1 MFLADRQ
8 WLWLAAGCYA
18 AGLALGTLALARER
32 KYSKFA
38 MYVIV
43 ALGYIFQTLGL
54 VARGKAVQ
62 GCPLGNTFEIFQFT
76 AWSATG
82 VYLIIGARFQLSML
96 GYFTACLSAALTALS
111 LALPSWDA
119 VRWTSLHAGN
129 PWVALHAGLAIFSY
143 GIFAVLA
150 LTALLAFLRDY
161 SLRSKRLGGWF
172 SFLPP
177 LSELEQIS
185 VRLLVGGVCAMTAAL
200 VMGYF
205 YWKSDVASVGA
216 LKIVAVVLVW
226 LAYAGALLLRTR
238 GALVGR
244 RFFMACSAL
253 FIVAMVSLWP
263 VDQSRHPPI
272 TAAPQRATAP

>member
-18 AGLALGTLALARER
+18 AGLFLGTLALLRER
-32 KYSKFA
+32 RYSKLW

-43 ALGYIFQTLGL
+43 AVGYVFHTVGL
-54 VARGKAVQ
+54 IARGQAVQ

-82 VYLIIGARFQLSML
+82 VYLIIGARFLLSML
-96 GYFTACLSAALTALS
+96 GYFTACLSAALTILS
-111 LALPSWDA
+111 LSLPSWDA
-119 VRWTSLHAGN
+119 VRRTSIHAGN

-143 GIFAVLA
+143 GVFAVLA
-150 LTALLAFLRDY
+150 LTALLAFIRDY

-172 SFLPP
+172 SFLPS

-185 VRLLVGGVCAMTAAL
+185 FRLLTGGVCVMAAAL

-205 YWKSDVASVGA
+205 YWKSDLVSVDA
-216 LKIVAVVLVW
+216 MKIVAVALVW
-226 LAYAGALLLRTR
+226 LAYAGTLLLRSR
-238 GALVGR
+238 GTLVGR

-253 FIVAMVSLWP
+253 FLVAMISLWP
-263 VDQSRHPPI
+263 VDKSRHPPVD
-272 TAAPQRATAP
+272 AAPERATTP